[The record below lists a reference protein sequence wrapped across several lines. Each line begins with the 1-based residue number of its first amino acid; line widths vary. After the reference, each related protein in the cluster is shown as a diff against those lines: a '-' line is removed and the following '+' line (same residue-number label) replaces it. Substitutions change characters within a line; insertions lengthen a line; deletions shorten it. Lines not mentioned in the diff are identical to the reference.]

1 MNALELAQALQD
13 AASTFYGKTCGLLW
27 DGGAMI
33 SKLHAENEANE
44 RNLGILS
51 DELSKC
57 EKHAK
62 DLQTECAALRV
73 NEENLTAQV
82 EILRAQLAAQG
93 PDVRIPLDVL
103 EEASAALGNFCADLG
118 WSDTD
123 MQAMDNLDAFIARHK
138 AILSAAPSQQAP
150 TNCRHCG
157 GPDSVLCAGQCKAKQ
172 PAKDIGVEQ
181 DERVFARVAAMKAKQ
196 QAPAAQG
203 EPVAWKHDCA
213 ALLQND
219 VELWV
224 ARCPHCG
231 KPKDTHP
238 QQASEPM
245 TDEQIEAESPA
256 SSDKAVWF
264 RHGIRVAD
272 RHHQIKGKQ

>member
-1 MNALELAQALQD
+1 MSNETKALELAKELTFVKHTADWQTCD
-13 AASTFYGKTCGLLW
+13 NASSELRRQ
-27 DGGAMI
+27 
-33 SKLHAENEANE
+33 HAENEANE

-62 DLQTECAALRV
+62 DLQTECTALRV

-82 EILRAQLAAQG
+82 ESLRAQLEQKSE
-93 PDVRIPLDVL
+93 RIAHL
-103 EEASAALGNFCADLG
+103 EATASSNYGRGHADAHQM
-118 WSDTD
+118 T
-123 MQAMDNLDAFIARHK
+123 AR
-138 AILSAAPSQQAP
+138 
-150 TNCRHCG
+150 
-157 GPDSVLCAGQCKAKQ
+157 
-172 PAKDIGVEQ
+172 AKDIGVEQ
-181 DERVFARVAAMKAKQ
+181 DERVFSRIAAMKASQ
-196 QAPAAQG
+196 QAPVAQG

-231 KPKDTHP
+231 KPTNTAQ

-245 TDEQIEAESPA
+245 TPEQIEAG
-256 SSDKAVWF
+256 AVYAGYNAYKF
-264 RHGIRVAD
+264 TAFHDGVRFAE